1 MLDKSIAY
9 KNMIMRAE
17 GLNHAFAGSLPDG
30 YCIKAYTPGDEDM
43 WAMIETSVGEFDT
56 EAEAREYFVQT
67 YLPFPDETARRC
79 FFVIAPGGAYAG
91 TCTAW
96 FMRGEA
102 SEIGVIHWFGVRPE
116 YQGLGLGKA
125 LLLHC
130 LRFFE
135 EANTFPA
142 YLHTQ
147 TWSHKAVGLYID
159 AGFCLLKKDTFEGS
173 PNDFNDAIEVLK
185 GAVSPDRLA
194 AWIDSAR

>member
-1 MLDKSIAY
+1 MLDKTIDY
-9 KNMIMRAE
+9 KNIIMRAE

-30 YCIKAYTPGDEDM
+30 YCIKVYTPGDEDK

-56 EAEAREYFVQT
+56 EAEAKNYFVQT
-67 YLPFPDETARRC
+67 FLPFLDEIERRC
-79 FFVIAPGGAYAG
+79 FFVIAPGGVYAG

-96 FMRGEA
+96 FMLGEA
-102 SEIGVIHWFGVRPE
+102 GETGILHWLGVRPE

-125 LLLHC
+125 LLLQTM
-130 LRFFE
+130 RFFE
-135 EANTFPA
+135 EADTLPA

-159 AGFCLLKKDTFEGS
+159 AGFCLLKKDTFEGN
-173 PNDFNDAIEVLK
+173 PNDFDEAVEVLK
-185 GAVSPDRLA
+185 SAVRHERLA